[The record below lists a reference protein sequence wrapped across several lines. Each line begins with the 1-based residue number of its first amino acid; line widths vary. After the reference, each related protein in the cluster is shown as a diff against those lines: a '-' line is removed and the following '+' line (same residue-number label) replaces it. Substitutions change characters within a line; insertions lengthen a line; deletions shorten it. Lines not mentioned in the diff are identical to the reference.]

1 MESLH
6 SRKAEERPSPEQKGR
21 QDASEKFSAVV
32 GSAVGL
38 AASFMSYID
47 SCESFIHSLSSLV
60 AIQRLQETILV
71 TFWILLL
78 KAWALGDSNSRIT
91 LPPAIHEMSCTEVGK
106 VLNWCIRIA
115 FTLKFLLGLFF
126 NMTLLFS
133 LIRQDHI
140 NSWHTR
146 IHQ

>member
-38 AASFMSYID
+38 AASFMSYTD
-47 SCESFIHSLSSLV
+47 SCESCIHSLTSLV

-91 LPPAIHEMSCTEVGK
+91 GPPSTS
-106 VLNWCIRIA
+106 NP
-115 FTLKFLLGLFF
+115 
-126 NMTLLFS
+126 
-133 LIRQDHI
+133 
-140 NSWHTR
+140 
-146 IHQ
+146 